1 MAYHPYFAPDPST
14 RAAAAEP
21 AEPVPPRP
29 RAARLLLPALLGAAV
44 AVGLGVY
51 GRQHTPGGRVT
62 FDLGFSGIFPMK
74 TWLALG
80 AGALALLQLLSA
92 LWMYGKLPGRAP
104 GWVGGAHRLFGTLA
118 FLLTLP
124 VAYACLYALG
134 FDDASPRVL
143 AHSVLGCAFYGAF
156 VTKLLVL
163 RTSRLPGWALPVVGG
178 LLFTALVGVVL
189 TSAVYT
195 VAKTGSPGF

>member
-1 MAYHPYFAPDPST
+1 MAYHPYFDPGPT
-14 RAAAAEP
+14 RAAEPEP
-21 AEPVPPRP
+21 APPRP
-29 RAARLLLPALLGAAV
+29 RVAWLLLSALVGAAV
-44 AVGLGVY
+44 AVGLGAY
-51 GRQHTPGGRVT
+51 GRHHKLGGQIT

-80 AGALALLQLLSA
+80 AGALALLQLLTA
-92 LWMYGKLPGRAP
+92 LWMYGKLGGRAP
-104 GWVGGAHRLFGTLA
+104 GWVGGAHRVLGTAA
-118 FLLTLP
+118 FVLTLP

-156 VTKLLVL
+156 VTKLLAL
-163 RTSRLPGWALPVVGG
+163 RSSRLPGWALPVVGG

-195 VAKTGSPGF
+195 VATSGSPGF

>member
-1 MAYHPYFAPDPST
+1 MAYHPYFAPDPA
-14 RAAAAEP
+14 RAPAAAEP
-21 AEPVPPRP
+21 APPRP
-29 RAARLLLPALLGAAV
+29 RAAKLLLPALAGAVV

-51 GRQHTPGGRVT
+51 GRDHKAGGQIT

-74 TWLALG
+74 TWLALA
-80 AGALALLQLLSA
+80 AGAFALLQLLSA

-104 GWVGGAHRLFGTLA
+104 SWVGGVHRVFGTVA

-163 RTSRLPGWALPVVGG
+163 RISRLPGWALPVVGG

>member
-1 MAYHPYFAPDPST
+1 MAYHPYFAPDPA
-14 RAAAAEP
+14 RAPAAAEP
-21 AEPVPPRP
+21 APPRP
-29 RAARLLLPALLGAAV
+29 RAAKLLLPALAGAV
-44 AVGLGVY
+44 MAVGLGVY
-51 GRQHTPGGRVT
+51 GRDHKAGGQIT

-74 TWLALG
+74 TWLALA
-80 AGALALLQLLSA
+80 AGAVALLQLLSA

-104 GWVGGAHRLFGTLA
+104 SWVGGVHRVFGTVA

>member
-1 MAYHPYFAPDPST
+1 MAYHPYFAPDPA
-14 RAAAAEP
+14 RAAVAPEP
-21 AEPVPPRP
+21 EPPRP
-29 RAARLLLPALLGAAV
+29 LAVKLLVPALIGAAV

-51 GRQHTPGGRVT
+51 GKDHKAGGQIT

-74 TWLALG
+74 IWLALA

-104 GWVGGAHRLFGTLA
+104 GWIGGAHRVLGTAA
-118 FLLTLP
+118 FMLTLP

-143 AHSVLGCAFYGAF
+143 AHSILGCAFYGAF

-163 RTSRLPGWALPVVGG
+163 RTKRLPGWALPVVGG

-195 VAKTGSPGF
+195 VAKSGSPGF